1 MPISVN
7 EFNEKGTAP
16 VRVGFSGQKTK
27 NILELLES
35 EEAAFSISEVAAVA
49 ETDMND
55 TAAVRNLKNLMY
67 GLRKKGKVEVRVVDG
82 ETYYALIASE

>member
-1 MPISVN
+1 MPISVD

-16 VRVGFSGQKTK
+16 QRVGFNGEKTK
-27 NILELLES
+27 NILELLGS
-35 EEAAFSISEVAAVA
+35 EEAAFSIAEVAEVA
-49 ETDMND
+49 KTDMAD

-82 ETYYALIASE
+82 DTYYALVRE